1 MWAKI
6 INQKIRW
13 TFSYLKLENFKRI
26 ILKIISKKLWISLST
41 ELDLQAFAAKSS
53 LASAVAVA
61 SLPTSPSWC
70 TLAYSLSATPTC
82 KLSTLKE
89 LTVPRHLNQ
98 LTSVEVFL
106 STTTSWNGSCGLSS
120 TAASALSLP
129 ALADSA
135 HSSQQRTLVS
145 VWPSTASLAVASDAT
160 CLSLGSWAWSG
171 DSVPLASTHQVTNSL
186 RTPLPVLSCRFN
198 LETFWASTTWSPGLW
213 WALCAHAVWSER
225 LSAASANE
233 WRRRTSTRDERLV
246 LDFHILG
253 DAPNILQWKRAHTA
267 NCNK

>member
-1 MWAKI
+1 M
-6 INQKIRW
+6 
-13 TFSYLKLENFKRI
+13 
-26 ILKIISKKLWISLST
+26 
-41 ELDLQAFAAKSS
+41 QAFASKSPPV
-53 LASAVAVA
+53 SAVAVA
-61 SLPTSPSWC
+61 SLASSLLWC
-70 TLAYSLSATPTC
+70 SLANSLLATLTL

-89 LTVPRHLNQ
+89 LTVPSQNLLQ
-98 LTSVEVFL
+98 LTSVEVLL

-120 TAASALSLP
+120 TAASNSSFP
-129 ALADSA
+129 ALAHLA
-135 HSSQQRTLVS
+135 HSSQQRTKVS
-145 VWPSTASLAVASDAT
+145 VRFSAASLAVASFAT
-160 CLSLGSWAWSG
+160 CLPLGSWAWSG